1 MSASPFARMYFKAL
15 MTTFADPHGAL
26 TFEQALALA
35 RQYHDRRI
43 EALSLATKG
52 QMYAQ
57 IGQFAQSQENMQR
70 AYQILPEVD
79 LPLTELDVDLLA
91 GWAFLA
97 MGDLQHGLEYG
108 QHSVEKA
115 IATDNMDCI
124 CSGFNCV
131 GFSYLELQR
140 IPEAELAFT
149 QAIGR

>member
-1 MSASPFARMYFKAL
+1 MCVFPGTLDPGWPGFDGMSGSGRKSGDERLTVRPMYFKAL

-26 TFEQALALA
+26 TFLEQALALA

-79 LPLTELDVDLLA
+79 SP
-91 GWAFLA
+91 
-97 MGDLQHGLEYG
+97 
-108 QHSVEKA
+108 
-115 IATDNMDCI
+115 
-124 CSGFNCV
+124 
-131 GFSYLELQR
+131 
-140 IPEAELAFT
+140 
-149 QAIGR
+149 